1 MPPAGDGNRSS
12 LCARPK
18 DNRPQLIDRLRR
30 FNGVDARRIELRVEV
45 IDDDMRYA
53 PILWLL
59 TILLFARVIGQ
70 LVVYFYRPRFLPPM
84 EQWQSGLVWYPAL
97 VATQAVVLALMV
109 SIAVDFTRG
118 AGFWFAPHPR
128 LGLVVLW
135 WSYLYFGA
143 MIVRYIVWMKMRPD
157 QRWTGGTI
165 PIIFHSVVAAFQ
177 WVFGAF
183 HTGLI

>member
-1 MPPAGDGNRSS
+1 M
-12 LCARPK
+12 
-18 DNRPQLIDRLRR
+18 QI
-30 FNGVDARRIELRVEV
+30 VD
-45 IDDDMRYA
+45 DQMRYA
-53 PILWLL
+53 PTLWLL
-59 TILLFARVIGQ
+59 TVLLFGRVIGQ
-70 LVVYFYRPRFLPPM
+70 LIVYFFRPRFLPPM

-109 SIAVDFTRG
+109 SISVDFTRG

-135 WSYLYFGA
+135 WSYLYFSA
-143 MIVRYIVWMKMRPD
+143 MVVRYIVWMARRPD

-165 PIIFHSVVAAFQ
+165 PIIFHCVVAVFQ

-183 HTGLI
+183 HTGVLPS